1 MSSVYAGDVIKLFL
15 IVIVSELLQLVFLLA
30 MGHELREIIG
40 VHQGETLVV
49 ADQSMFTLHALMFV
63 SKFDGGAVIGSCVC
77 IRWLRNPAIISW
89 FVLDHDALLLHVA
102 S

>member
-1 MSSVYAGDVIKLFL
+1 MGSVDAGDVIKLFL

-49 ADQSMFTLHALMFV
+49 AD
-63 SKFDGGAVIGSCVC
+63 
-77 IRWLRNPAIISW
+77 
-89 FVLDHDALLLHVA
+89 
-102 S
+102 